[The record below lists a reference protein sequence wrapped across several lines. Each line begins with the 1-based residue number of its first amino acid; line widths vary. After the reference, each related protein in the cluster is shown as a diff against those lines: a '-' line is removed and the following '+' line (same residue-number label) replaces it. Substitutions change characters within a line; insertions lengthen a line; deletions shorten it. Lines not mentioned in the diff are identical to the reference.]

1 MEFDDGRK
9 CDAIEKANQR
19 WNNIYNNYE
28 RDKIKYD
35 DWLDLFDRAIQNC
48 QTPIIDLGCGS
59 GNDTLYLIE
68 RGKKLFHAIIQ
79 KMQFKILRKIFQK

>member
-35 DWLDLFDRAIQNC
+35 DWLDLFDRAICKKNEKKYY
-48 QTPIIDLGCGS
+48 I
-59 GNDTLYLIE
+59 
-68 RGKKLFHAIIQ
+68 GKLKTIAVF
-79 KMQFKILRKIFQK
+79 